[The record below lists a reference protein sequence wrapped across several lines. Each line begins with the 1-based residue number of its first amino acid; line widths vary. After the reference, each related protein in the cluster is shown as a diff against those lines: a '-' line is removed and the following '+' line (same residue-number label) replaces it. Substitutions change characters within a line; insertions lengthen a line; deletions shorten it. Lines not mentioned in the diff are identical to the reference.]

1 MVSKFIQIV
10 LLASVKYFLTI
21 PYTILIGMD
30 YKTAVIAIVTGGI
43 GGFLFFYYLLKPLM
57 RITNVIKPLICR
69 IVPEYLKKD
78 ILFSVPDGFH
88 PRSEFISVAV
98 AD

>member
-30 YKTAVIAIVTGGI
+30 YKTAVIAIEI
-43 GGFLFFYYLLKPLM
+43 G
-57 RITNVIKPLICR
+57 RASWWERV
-69 IVPEYLKKD
+69 
-78 ILFSVPDGFH
+78 
-88 PRSEFISVAV
+88 
-98 AD
+98 